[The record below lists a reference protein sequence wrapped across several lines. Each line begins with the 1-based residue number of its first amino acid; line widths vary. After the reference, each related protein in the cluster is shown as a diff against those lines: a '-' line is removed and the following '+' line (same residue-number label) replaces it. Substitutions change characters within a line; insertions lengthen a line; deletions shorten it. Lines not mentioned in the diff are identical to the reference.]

1 MAKRRDELVELRKL
15 SDADLAKELE
25 ETHRQAFTLRLQV
38 VTRQQANTALPGQ
51 TRKRIARIKTVQ
63 REREI
68 AVLYEAATT
77 GDKA

>member
-1 MAKRRDELVELRKL
+1 MAKRLDELQELRKL

-63 REREI
+63 REREM
-68 AVLYEAATT
+68 AALYEAAT

>member
-1 MAKRRDELVELRKL
+1 MAKRRDELQELRKL

-51 TRKRIARIKTVQ
+51 TRKRIARIKTLQ

-68 AVLYEAATT
+68 AALYEAATT